1 MPSPY
6 TSALTY
12 NLYVTQ
18 VATMTVVNVQ
28 TVNGVV
34 VGVDDAFNNLI
45 PQMLNYA
52 ELRIQRDLDL
62 TQALVTSIP
71 YSLTIGTPSLDIP
84 VDDFVVINT
93 ISVDTGIM
101 RMPLMPVTREF
112 LQNVYPMGSTL
123 GTPQFFA
130 ITGGDAATSGNT
142 TRGLLFGPPPDI
154 AYSIYI
160 GGTKRMDTLYEKAT
174 PALAAT
180 GTTYISAQ
188 LPDLLLQASMIYI
201 SQFQR
206 NFGAA
211 SNDPQM
217 GPTYEAQYQNL
228 LRMAMLEE
236 ARKRFQAAAWT
247 SQTPAVAASPT
258 RG

>member
-1 MPSPY
+1 MPAPFA
-6 TSALTY
+6 SALTY

-62 TQALVTSIP
+62 TQAQVTGIA
-71 YSLTIGTPSLDIP
+71 YSLTTGSPMLDIP
-84 VDDFVVINT
+84 LEDFIVIQTIGVDVN
-93 ISVDTGIM
+93 GL

-112 LQNVYPMGSTL
+112 LQNVYPMGSVPGAPL
-123 GTPQFFA
+123 YFA
-130 ITGGDAATSGNT
+130 ITGGDPATSGNT
-142 TRGLLFGPPPDI
+142 TRGLLFGPPPDMD
-154 AYSIYI
+154 YPVYI
-160 GGTKRMDTLYEKAT
+160 GGTRRMDTLYEKAT

-180 GTTYISAQ
+180 ATTFISSQ

-201 SQFQR
+201 SQYQR

-247 SQTPAVAASPT
+247 SQPPAPAASPT